1 MWGVGGP
8 SLEMRV
14 IHIYS
19 ICVLLLLLVM
29 VLQRIFGDS
38 REDTTAFMRL
48 CNVINCV
55 TGRYDE

>member
-1 MWGVGGP
+1 MWGVGCLN
-8 SLEMRV
+8 LEMRV
-14 IHIYS
+14 
-19 ICVLLLLLVM
+19 CVMLLLVL